1 MSERRRRIRMV
12 TVFMILIILLLA
24 GIWLEINAG
33 YRKISPEEMW
43 EILKGGGTKS
53 VRYTLLNLRLPR
65 IFTSLLVGMGLAVS
79 GCVIQGEIGRAH
91 V

>member
-33 YRKISPEEMW
+33 YRKISRR
-43 EILKGGGTKS
+43 K
-53 VRYTLLNLRLPR
+53 
-65 IFTSLLVGMGLAVS
+65 
-79 GCVIQGEIGRAH
+79 CGRS
-91 V
+91 

>member
-53 VRYTLLNLRLPR
+53 VRYTLLNLRDR
-65 IFTSLLVGMGLAVS
+65 KSVV
-79 GCVIQGEIGRAH
+79 
-91 V
+91 